1 MIFNGEEYTIQFWQ
15 GESLGNILAI
25 DTETTITPFTETPD
39 LVTFQVFDGESLF
52 YVDRG
57 SVRDFLAKHST
68 RTMVFANASF
78 DVDVLR
84 KFTEDKYILKEQI
97 EHGNRLFDVNI
108 MYRLWKLATM
118 GDVPR
123 KYSLSHIN
131 RELFGLDLNK
141 DEEIRCNFAD
151 FKEFNLQEIPKQFL
165 EYGAKDVISTFNCF
179 IRLRLEISK
188 LDTDTMLSHH
198 IQLLGALALNNM
210 YKNGIGF
217 DENKANELLRELNA
231 KLEVCHVQMSA
242 YGFVKGIKGNQ
253 AAYNYVIENSG
264 LKLPTTAEGDY
275 SMKERDLEKYKDNPF
290 IKTFLDYKHTEKT
303 TFFIRK
309 LTGSRVHPRYDLLK
323 NTGRTGCS
331 SPNIQQLPRDG
342 HIRSMFKAEEG
353 NTLLITDY
361 SAIEL
366 CTLAQHVYTTFG
378 SSIMRD
384 KINEGVDLHKYY
396 ASVLFN
402 TTEDKVEKWQRQAA
416 KAANFGFPGG
426 LGIETFIEFAKGY
439 DLDITAEGAQ
449 NMKNIWFEAFPE
461 MKLYMQGEEGSV
473 TTLTGRIRANTTY
486 CAEKNT
492 PFQGLAADGAKI
504 ALYNLM
510 DAGFTLV
517 GFVHDEIITEVP
529 ENTAE
534 EMRRLQEEIMINS
547 MALVVPDVKIS
558 VESTISPRYC
568 K

>member
-1 MIFNGEEYTIQFWQ
+1 MLFNGIEYKIQFWQ
-15 GESLGNILAI
+15 GEELGRTLAI
-25 DTETTITPFTETPD
+25 DTETTIKPFTETPD
-39 LVTFQVFDGESLF
+39 LITFQVFDGENLY
-52 YVDRG
+52 YVDRSLVG
-57 SVRDFLAKHST
+57 DFLKKHVT
-68 RTMVFANASF
+68 RTLVFANAPF
-78 DVDVLR
+78 DIDVIEKHTGLS
-84 KFTEDKYILKEQI
+84 LKEQLENDKCFDI
-97 EHGNRLFDVNI
+97 NILF
-108 MYRLWKLATM
+108 RLWKLAID

-123 KYSLSHIN
+123 KYSLARISEDLLGI
-131 RELFGLDLNK
+131 ELDKN
-141 DEEIRCNFAD
+141 EEIRCNFAD
-151 FKEFNLQEIPKQFL
+151 FMEVPTEEIPAQFL
-165 EYGAKDVISTFNCF
+165 EYGAKDVIATFHCF
-179 IRLRLEISK
+179 TRLRMEITRLNS
-188 LDTDTMLSHH
+188 TNNLSHH
-198 IQLLGALALNNM
+198 IQILGGLALNRM

-217 DENKANELLRELNA
+217 DEDRATELLRQLNA
-231 KLEVCHVQMSA
+231 TLEVQHVTMSA

-253 AAYNYVIENSG
+253 QAYNNVINYLG
-264 LKLPTTAEGDY
+264 LKLPTTSEGDY
-275 SMKERDLEKYKDNPF
+275 SMKESDLEKYKDNHF
-290 IKTFLDYKHTEKT
+290 VKSFLDYKRTEKT

-309 LTGSRVHPRYDLLK
+309 LKGSRVHPRYDLLK

-342 HIRSMFKAEEG
+342 DIRSMFKADSG

-366 CTLAQHVYTTFG
+366 ATLAQHVYVTQG
-378 SSIMRD
+378 SSTMRD
-384 KINEGVDLHKYY
+384 KINEGADLHKYY

-402 TTEDKVEKWQRQAA
+402 VPEGNVEKWQRQAA

-439 DLDITAEGAQ
+439 DIQLTPEEAQ
-449 NMKNIWFEAFPE
+449 NMKDTWFAAFPE
-461 MKLYMQGEEGSV
+461 MKEYMQGEEGAV

-492 PFQGLAADGAKI
+492 AFQGLAADGAKL

-510 DAGFTLV
+510 DAGFKLV

-529 ENTAE
+529 ENTAK
-534 EMRRLQEEIMINS
+534 EMRRLQEEIMVNS
-547 MALVVPDVKIS
+547 MSLVVPDVKIS

>member
-1 MIFNGEEYTIQFWQ
+1 MLFNGIEYKIQFWQ
-15 GESLGNILAI
+15 GEELGRTLAI
-25 DTETTITPFTETPD
+25 DTETTIKPFTETPD
-39 LVTFQVFDGESLF
+39 LITFQVFDGENLY
-52 YVDRG
+52 YVDRSLVG
-57 SVRDFLAKHST
+57 DFLKKHVT
-68 RTMVFANASF
+68 RTLVFANAPF
-78 DVDVLR
+78 DIDVIEKHTGLS
-84 KFTEDKYILKEQI
+84 LKEQLENDKCFDI
-97 EHGNRLFDVNI
+97 NILF
-108 MYRLWKLATM
+108 RLWKLAID

-123 KYSLSHIN
+123 KYSLARISEDLLGI
-131 RELFGLDLNK
+131 ELDKN
-141 DEEIRCNFAD
+141 EEIRCNFAD
-151 FKEFNLQEIPKQFL
+151 FMEVPTEKIPAKFL
-165 EYGAKDVISTFNCF
+165 EYGAKDVIATFHCF
-179 IRLRLEISK
+179 TRLRMEITR
-188 LDTDTMLSHH
+188 LNNTNNLSHH
-198 IQLLGALALNNM
+198 IQILGGLALNRM

-217 DENKANELLRELNA
+217 DEDRATELLRQLNA
-231 KLEVCHVQMSA
+231 TLEVQHVTMSA

-253 AAYNYVIENSG
+253 QAYNNVINYLG
-264 LKLPTTAEGDY
+264 LKLPTTSEGDY
-275 SMKERDLEKYKDNPF
+275 SMKESDLEKYKDNHF
-290 IKTFLDYKHTEKT
+290 VKSFLDYKRTEKT

-309 LTGSRVHPRYDLLK
+309 LKGSRVHPRYDLLK

-342 HIRSMFKAEEG
+342 DIRSMFKADSG

-366 CTLAQHVYTTFG
+366 ATLAQHVYVTQG
-378 SSIMRD
+378 SSTMRN
-384 KINEGVDLHKYY
+384 KINEGADLHKYY

-402 TTEDKVEKWQRQAA
+402 VSEDNVEKWQRQAA

-439 DLDITAEGAQ
+439 DIQLTPEEAQ
-449 NMKNIWFEAFPE
+449 NMKDTWFAAFPE
-461 MKLYMQGEEGSV
+461 MKEYMQGEEGAV

-492 PFQGLAADGAKI
+492 AFQGLAADGAKL

-510 DAGFTLV
+510 DAGFKLV

-534 EMRRLQEEIMINS
+534 EMRRLQEKIMVNS
-547 MALVVPDVKIS
+547 MSLVVPDVKIS

>member
-15 GESLGNILAI
+15 GESLGSILAI
-25 DTETTITPFTETPD
+25 DTETTIKPFTETPD
-39 LVTFQVFDGESLF
+39 LVTFQVFDGESLY
-52 YVDRG
+52 YVDRSLVG
-57 SVRDFLAKHST
+57 DFLKKHVT
-68 RTMVFANASF
+68 RTLVFANAPF
-78 DVDVLR
+78 DVDVIE
-84 KFTEDKYILKEQI
+84 KHTGNSLKEQI

-108 MYRLWKLATM
+108 MYRLWKLASV
-118 GDVPR
+118 GNVPHR
-123 KYSLSHIN
+123 YSLAHISH
-131 RELFGLDLNK
+131 ELLGIHLDK
-141 DEEIRCNFAD
+141 EEDIRCNFAE
-151 FKEFNLQEIPKQFL
+151 FKDTPTQEIPRVFL
-165 EYGAKDVISTFNCF
+165 EYGAKDVLSTYYCF
-179 IRLRLEISK
+179 INLRLEISK
-188 LDTDTMLSHH
+188 LNTNTNLSHH
-198 IQLLGALALNNM
+198 IQLLGALSLNRM

-217 DENKANELLRELNA
+217 DEEKATQLLNKLNSE
-231 KLEVCHVQMSA
+231 LEVCHAQMSA

-253 AAYNYVIENSG
+253 AAYNYVIEFSG
-264 LKLPTTAEGDY
+264 LNIPKTAQGDY
-275 SMKERDLEKYKDNPF
+275 SMKESDLEKYKDNPF
-290 IKTFLDYKHTEKT
+290 IKSFLDYKRTEKT

-342 HIRSMFKAEEG
+342 DIRSMFKAEEG

-366 CTLAQHVYTTFG
+366 CTLAQHVYTTYG
-378 SSIMRD
+378 SSVMRN
-384 KINEGVDLHKYY
+384 KINEGADLHKYY
-396 ASVLFN
+396 ASVLFG
-402 TTEDKVEKWQRQAA
+402 TEENKVEKWQRQAA

-439 DLDITAEGAQ
+439 DLRISVDDAQ
-449 NMKNIWFEAFPE
+449 RMKDTWFEAFPE
-461 MKLYMQGEEGSV
+461 MKEYMQGEEGSV
-473 TTLTGRIRANTTY
+473 TTLTGRIRADTTY

-510 DAGFTLV
+510 DAGFKLV

-534 EMRRLQEEIMINS
+534 EMCRLQEQIMVDS
-547 MALVVPDVKIS
+547 MSLVVPDVTVS

>member
-1 MIFNGEEYTIQFWQ
+1 MVFNGEEYTIQFWQ
-15 GESLGNILAI
+15 GESLGSILAI
-25 DTETTITPFTETPD
+25 DTETTIAPFTETPD
-39 LVTFQVFDGESLF
+39 LVTFQVFDGESLY
-52 YVDRG
+52 YVDRSLVG
-57 SVRDFLAKHST
+57 DFLKKHVT
-68 RTMVFANASF
+68 RTLVFANAPF

-84 KFTEDKYILKEQI
+84 KFMEDKYLLKEQI
-97 EHGNRLFDVNI
+97 ERDRIFDINI
-108 MYRLWKLATM
+108 MYRLWTLAVL
-118 GDVPR
+118 GDVSR
-123 KYSLSHIN
+123 KYSLAHIC
-131 RELFGLDLNK
+131 RELLGEDLDKN
-141 DEEIRCNFAD
+141 DSIRCNFEEYKD
-151 FKEFNLQEIPKQFL
+151 VKLEQIPLPFL
-165 EYGAKDVISTFNCF
+165 EYGAKDVLATYYCF

-188 LDTDTMLSHH
+188 LNTSTMLSHH
-198 IQLLGALALNNM
+198 IQLLGALALNRM

-217 DENKANELLRELNA
+217 DEARAQKLLTELNS
-231 KLEVCHVQMSA
+231 KLEVLHAKMSA

-253 AAYNYVIENSG
+253 AAYNYVIEFSG
-264 LKLPTTAEGDY
+264 LPLPKTDQGDY
-275 SMKERDLEKYKDNPF
+275 SMKESDLEKYSDNPF
-290 IKTFLDYKHTEKT
+290 IASFLDYKRTEKT

-309 LTGSRVHPRYDLLK
+309 LEGSRVHPRYDLIK

-342 HIRSMFKAEEG
+342 DIRSMFKSREG

-366 CTLAQHVYTTFG
+366 ATLAQHVYTNYG
-378 SSIMRD
+378 SSVMRN
-384 KINEGVDLHKYY
+384 KINDGADLHKYY
-396 ASVLFN
+396 ASVLFKVP
-402 TTEDKVEKWQRQAA
+402 EDKVEKWQRQAA

-426 LGIETFIEFAKGY
+426 LGIETFIQFAKGY
-439 DLDITAEGAQ
+439 DLNVSEHEAQ
-449 NMKNIWFEAFPE
+449 KMKDTWFEAFPE
-461 MKLYMQGEEGSV
+461 MKEYMKGEEGSV

-510 DAGFTLV
+510 DAGFELV

-534 EMRRLQEEIMINS
+534 EMRRLQEEIMVNS
-547 MALVVPDVKIS
+547 MSLVVPDVKIS